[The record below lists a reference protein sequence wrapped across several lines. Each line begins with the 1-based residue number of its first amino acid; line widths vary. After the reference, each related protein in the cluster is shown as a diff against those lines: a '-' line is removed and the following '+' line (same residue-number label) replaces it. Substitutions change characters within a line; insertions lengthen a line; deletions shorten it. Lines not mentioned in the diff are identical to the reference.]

1 NLHCLSFRS
10 FPFPYTFPPLLEG
23 EGQGEMAP
31 PPHFI
36 HKTKEAAL
44 SDSLFDIFLIYGLS
58 FCFNRFDIYIGFT
71 SKSFRK
77 YHTTFGKRKQRVIT
91 SDTYVLAW
99 IMLCTSLT
107 YDDASTFSKLSAKK
121 LNAQA
126 LAFRVTAVLGT
137 TYTFL
142 MCHDTI
148 CLKVL

>member
-1 NLHCLSFRS
+1 RFSRDWS
-10 FPFPYTFPPLLEG
+10 
-23 EGQGEMAP
+23 
-31 PPHFI
+31 
-36 HKTKEAAL
+36 
-44 SDSLFDIFLIYGLS
+44 SDVCSSDL
-58 FCFNRFDIYIGFT
+58 
-71 SKSFRK
+71 
-77 YHTTFGKRKQRVIT
+77 TFGKRKQRVIT

-148 CLKVL
+148 CLKVLSQDKIKERCRLCEFLSNTDDDRFSSCNLYGVFS